1 MAFVL
6 PRAKKAVCERRSVVR
21 VVAVGERVRRAVMEL
36 ERRWLRG
43 RGRRTEAGELQAEE
57 QIEWDVVGFCLRDKE

>member
-1 MAFVL
+1 
-6 PRAKKAVCERRSVVR
+6 
-21 VVAVGERVRRAVMEL
+21 VMEL